1 MDPILAALP
10 LSLLK
15 LVEGSLSNDEVSSD
29 EEMLGYFIDNGLT
42 EEQARQALT
51 YRDQYLNNIYLDGF
65 TPITAVDEA
74 LQSRTPNSSSR
85 TERFSSTPGAVLA
98 PANRCCSRSSED
110 TTMPANTSSTLYRI
124 DECPDVM
131 ADACV
136 GDDQNN
142 LIFLSIWA
150 RDTAVQQFLARLT
163 LGRDE
168 QGLDQF
174 HVITDQGGSVP
185 VFIGNVDRLE
195 KRITRAYRRTLFGS
209 LSNVWLFDRRCVKP
223 DKANASALALLPR
236 DSAHRLDRL
245 WMLVRDT
252 CPLPLLDH
260 WRETVLELL
269 QSREML
275 ARLPFALG
283 PLEGHRLAIDVPA
296 LSLRWAP

>member
-1 MDPILAALP
+1 MPAH
-10 LSLLK
+10 
-15 LVEGSLSNDEVSSD
+15 
-29 EEMLGYFIDNGLT
+29 T
-42 EEQARQALT
+42 
-51 YRDQYLNNIYLDGF
+51 
-65 TPITAVDEA
+65 
-74 LQSRTPNSSSR
+74 
-85 TERFSSTPGAVLA
+85 SST
-98 PANRCCSRSSED
+98 
-110 TTMPANTSSTLYRI
+110 TLYRI

-136 GDDQNN
+136 GDDQGN

-168 QGLDQF
+168 QGLEQF
-174 HVITDQGGSVP
+174 HLITDQGSSVP
-185 VFIGNVDRLE
+185 VFVSNVDRLE
-195 KRITRAYRRTLFGS
+195 KRMTRAYRRTLFGS

-236 DSAHRLDRL
+236 DSDHRLDRL
-245 WMLVRDT
+245 WTLVQDT

-275 ARLPFALG
+275 TRLPFALG
-283 PLEGHRLAIDVPA
+283 PLVGHRLAIDVPA
-296 LSLRWAP
+296 LTLALGSLIRSDVLTAYPYPAKIWTPETAAA

>member
-1 MDPILAALP
+1 
-10 LSLLK
+10 
-15 LVEGSLSNDEVSSD
+15 
-29 EEMLGYFIDNGLT
+29 
-42 EEQARQALT
+42 
-51 YRDQYLNNIYLDGF
+51 
-65 TPITAVDEA
+65 
-74 LQSRTPNSSSR
+74 
-85 TERFSSTPGAVLA
+85 
-98 PANRCCSRSSED
+98 
-110 TTMPANTSSTLYRI
+110 MPANTSSTLYRI

-136 GDDQNN
+136 GDDQGN

-174 HVITDQGGSVP
+174 HVITNQGGSVP

-195 KRITRAYRRTLFGS
+195 KRITRAY
-209 LSNVWLFDRRCVKP
+209 
-223 DKANASALALLPR
+223 
-236 DSAHRLDRL
+236 RLDRL

-269 QSREML
+269 QTREML

-296 LSLRWAP
+296 LTLALGSLIRSDVLTAYPYPAKLWTPEAVAA

>member
-1 MDPILAALP
+1 MPAH
-10 LSLLK
+10 
-15 LVEGSLSNDEVSSD
+15 
-29 EEMLGYFIDNGLT
+29 T
-42 EEQARQALT
+42 
-51 YRDQYLNNIYLDGF
+51 
-65 TPITAVDEA
+65 
-74 LQSRTPNSSSR
+74 
-85 TERFSSTPGAVLA
+85 SST
-98 PANRCCSRSSED
+98 
-110 TTMPANTSSTLYRI
+110 TLYRI

-136 GDDQNN
+136 GDDQGN

-245 WMLVRDT
+245 WTLVRDT

-275 ARLPFALG
+275 GRLPFALG
-283 PLEGHRLAIDVPA
+283 PLEGHRLAIDV
-296 LSLRWAP
+296 

>member
-1 MDPILAALP
+1 
-10 LSLLK
+10 
-15 LVEGSLSNDEVSSD
+15 
-29 EEMLGYFIDNGLT
+29 
-42 EEQARQALT
+42 
-51 YRDQYLNNIYLDGF
+51 
-65 TPITAVDEA
+65 
-74 LQSRTPNSSSR
+74 
-85 TERFSSTPGAVLA
+85 
-98 PANRCCSRSSED
+98 
-110 TTMPANTSSTLYRI
+110 MPENTSSTTLYRI
-124 DECPDVM
+124 DECSDVM

-136 GDDQNN
+136 GDDQGN

-185 VFIGNVDRLE
+185 VFVSNVDRLE
-195 KRITRAYRRTLFGS
+195 KRMTAPTGERCSVRCPTCGCSTAAASSPTRPTPAHWHCCPG
-209 LSNVWLFDRRCVKP
+209 
-223 DKANASALALLPR
+223 
-236 DSAHRLDRL
+236 SAHRLDRL

-269 QSREML
+269 QTREML

-283 PLEGHRLAIDVPA
+283 SLEGHRLAIDVPA
-296 LSLRWAP
+296 LTLALGS